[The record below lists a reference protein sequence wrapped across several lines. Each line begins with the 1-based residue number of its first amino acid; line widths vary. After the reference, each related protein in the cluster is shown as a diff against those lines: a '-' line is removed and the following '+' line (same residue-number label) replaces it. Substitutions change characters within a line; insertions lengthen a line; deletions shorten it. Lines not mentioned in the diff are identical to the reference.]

1 MNIDSA
7 GSPTAGTPYSAPG
20 GAAAAPSLP
29 APAAQPQGLAAAE
42 PAAAP
47 AQPAPTADKDADQ
60 AVDAAIKAATDAAQR
75 NATTVEFA
83 KDMSSG
89 RVVVRVVDTETQKVL
104 RQMPSEEMIA
114 LGQAIDGS
122 RGTMIDFKA

>member
-1 MNIDSA
+1 MNISST
-7 GSPTAGTPYSAPG
+7 GSQAAEIPYAAASTP
-20 GAAAAPSLP
+20 AAAPPLPAAGGASPKPAPAPAQSSAP
-29 APAAQPQGLAAAE
+29 APAAPNDSG
-42 PAAAP
+42 
-47 AQPAPTADKDADQ
+47 Q
-60 AVDAAIKAATDAAQR
+60 AVDAAIKAAADVAQR
-75 NATTVEFA
+75 NATAVEFA

-89 RVVVRVVDTETQKVL
+89 RMVVRVVDTTTQKVL